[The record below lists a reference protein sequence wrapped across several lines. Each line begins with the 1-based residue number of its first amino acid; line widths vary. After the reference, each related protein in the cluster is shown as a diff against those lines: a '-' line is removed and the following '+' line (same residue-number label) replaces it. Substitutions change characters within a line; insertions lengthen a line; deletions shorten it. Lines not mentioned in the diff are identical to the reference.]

1 MRFARFVALGAA
13 ILILMGCNRLTS
25 EGLPEGVLYQDDLD
39 TDTGN
44 WILESDLDANARFA
58 EGQLQLE
65 ITSDNLIAWAEL
77 KDQKFGNFIL
87 EVEATQLGGPDDNSY
102 GVIFRVGNPSA
113 YYSFDISGDGY
124 YAVRRRDEA
133 DGGSWSWIT
142 EKDWLDSSAI
152 HQGTSTNKIKIV
164 AQGSHF
170 TFYVNDQQVAEAD
183 DNTYRSGAVG
193 LNAGS
198 FHEPGVRIGFDNL
211 IITKPE

>member
-1 MRFARFVALGAA
+1 MRLARFIIVGAA
-13 ILILMGCNRLTS
+13 ALVLMGCNRLTS

-39 TDTGN
+39 ADTGN
-44 WILESDLDANARFA
+44 WILESDMDANARFA

-77 KDQKFGNFIL
+77 RDREFGNFVL
-87 EVEATQLGGPDDNSY
+87 EVDATQLGGPDDNSY
-102 GVIFRVGNPSA
+102 GIIFRVKNPSA

-133 DGGSWSWIT
+133 DGGSWTRIT
-142 EKDWLDSSAI
+142 EDWLESSAI
-152 HQGTSTNKIKIV
+152 HQGASTNKIKIV

-170 TFYVNDQQVAEAD
+170 AFYVNDQQIAEAD
-183 DNTYRSGAVG
+183 DDTYRSGAIG

-198 FHEPGVRIGFDNL
+198 FHEPGVRVGFDNL
-211 IITKPE
+211 IITRPE